1 MATLAT
7 YIAGLCDHSDAL
19 VPGERGV
26 LLCVALDQRVAKI
39 ILDYAEASFE
49 RSPILK
55 QLIASRTADALELT
69 NGITLEVRPASFR
82 KLRGPTYVAVIA
94 DELAFWYVDAAYAN
108 PDVEILNAVEP
119 GLATTGGPLILASS
133 PHARRGV
140 LWEVFKR
147 HYGAGGD
154 PLILVAHGASRT
166 LNPHDDRTEDY
177 PRQGWIAGARQAAR
191 QCEPSLQDLGFG
203 RKRVPI
209 NKTAEQEA

>member
-1 MATLAT
+1 M
-7 YIAGLCDHSDAL
+7 
-19 VPGERGV
+19 
-26 LLCVALDQRVAKI
+26 AKI

-119 GLATTGGPLILASS
+119 GLTTTGGPLILASS
-133 PHARRGV
+133 PHARDAACCGRCSSATTAQV
-140 LWEVFKR
+140 ATRSSSWLTVR
-147 HYGAGGD
+147 AG
-154 PLILVAHGASRT
+154 R
-166 LNPHDDRTEDY
+166 
-177 PRQGWIAGARQAAR
+177 
-191 QCEPSLQDLGFG
+191 
-203 RKRVPI
+203 
-209 NKTAEQEA
+209 